1 MAISNNKKLIS
12 YLKKTYFLYFL
23 ILLASYCGV
32 KGPPLQPVLKLIPP
46 VENAKFY
53 QKGKFLFVEI
63 SLPVSYSDGTS
74 LEIKKVRVHYNFY
87 PPRKRVDLNRFLKE
101 AISEEKKL
109 TDERSFILKR
119 EIKIFPQDFKMLI
132 FYWDSRGKKS
142 QTSRLF
148 EFEVKE
154 PPEPPENLKG
164 GVDENGIHLKWRV
177 ERDRKD
183 LGFFLYFFDGKEFKR
198 VNSEPLLKNDF
209 VFKDF
214 TWDKEYRFKVN
225 SVSEKFY
232 ESDDSEEISVIPVDK
247 FPPPPPKNLV
257 AIPEEGFIL
266 LKWEKVEVN
275 DLEKYNVY
283 RELNGERELLTLN
296 GAKETKFEDRTG
308 EKGKIYKYFVTAVDI
323 KGNESNPSNLV
334 EERYR

>member
-23 ILLASYCGV
+23 ILLASSCGV
-32 KGPPLQPVLKLIPP
+32 KGPPLEPVLKIIPP

-53 QKGKFLFVEI
+53 QKGIFLFAEI
-63 SLPVSYSDGTS
+63 SFPRSYSDGTP
-74 LEIKKVRVHYNFY
+74 LEIKKVRTYYNFY
-87 PPRKRVDLNRFLKE
+87 PSRKRVDLNRFLKE

-109 TDERSFILKR
+109 ADERSFILKK

-148 EFEVKE
+148 EFEIKE
-154 PPEPPENLKG
+154 PPKPPRNLKG
-164 GVDENGIHLKWRV
+164 EVDEDGIHLRWEV
-177 ERDRKD
+177 EKTLKN
-183 LGFFLYFFDGKEFKR
+183 LGFFLYFSDGKDFKR
-198 VNSEPLLKNDF
+198 ANHEPLVNNEF

-214 TWDKEYRFKVN
+214 TWDKEYRFKVS

-247 FPPPPPKNLV
+247 FPPPAPKNLV

-266 LKWEKVEVN
+266 LKWEKVEID

-283 RELNGERELLTLN
+283 REENGTRELLTLN
-296 GAKETKFEDRTG
+296 GTKETKFEDRTG
-308 EKGKIYKYFVTAVDI
+308 GKGKIYKYFVTAVDK
-323 KGNESNPSNLV
+323 KGNESGQSNLV